1 LNKNIDRRYRV
12 RFNIISAS
20 VYIIGIILLI
30 QLFNLQI
37 VHGEEY
43 REQSNTRLTRETTL
57 KAARGNILD
66 NSGNKLATTKMGLTL
81 ELYKTKIDND
91 TFNNTLLKIA
101 QILEKNGD
109 SYIDELPIK
118 IEPFSFTYSK
128 EDSQKEWK
136 KDNKIDENKTA
147 EECFYY
153 LKEKYKINN
162 DNIQETR
169 KIIALR
175 YAIAKEG
182 FSSTK
187 SVQLTS
193 NISELSLHEFTEQ
206 NADFPGINI
215 VEVPIRSYPSG
226 VLASHVL
233 GYVGRISP
241 EEYAENKESYTQN
254 DIIGRTG
261 IEYIFE
267 KYLKGTDGIKQ
278 IDMAV
283 DGTVTDEYI
292 AIEAIAGKD
301 VVLTI
306 DANLQRVTEEALK
319 NNIQKISS
327 GGFGKTYD
335 ANAGSA
341 VVMNVKTGEVLAIA
355 SYPNYEP
362 QLFADGISNEKYQ
375 EYISEEAHSPLFNR
389 AISSTSSPGSTFK
402 MVTAIAALESGT
414 VTTTERIND
423 VGIYRYSKDYNP
435 KCWIYSSYG
444 RGHGYLNVSEAI
456 KHSCNYFFYAMG
468 EKMGIDTL
476 ASYARY
482 LGLGQKTGI
491 ELPSEAIGSIS
502 SKENSQKN
510 GETFTGGNTLQAA
523 IGQHDNSFT
532 PIQMAKYTSMIA
544 NGGKKLD
551 VTIVK
556 TIIDEHG
563 NEISKQ
569 EINEYVNQK
578 LGLTQDT
585 TPEELFRQENV
596 QAILEGMRGVTS
608 ESGGT
613 AYQYFKDFNI
623 EIGGTTGSAQTGI
636 EGKTNGWFVGFAPFD
651 DPEIA
656 VVVMVEN
663 AGSGGYT
670 AEVARDIIAEY
681 FGMNANKIKE
691 DMSAIPEIQV
701 QN

>member
-1 LNKNIDRRYRV
+1 MNKNTNRNYRI
-12 RFNIISAS
+12 RFNIISVC
-20 VYIIGIILLI
+20 VYVIGIILLV

-37 VHGEEY
+37 VKGEQY
-43 REQSNTRLTRETTL
+43 RQQSNTRLSRETTL
-57 KAARGNILD
+57 RAARGEILD
-66 NSGNKLATTKMGLTL
+66 SSGNKLATTKMGLVL
-81 ELYKTKIDND
+81 ELYKTKIDNN

-118 IEPFSFTYSK
+118 VEPFSFTYK
-128 EDSQKEWK
+128 TEESQNEWK
-136 KDNKIDENKTA
+136 EDNKIDKNKTA

-153 LKEKYKINN
+153 LKEKYQINN
-162 DNIQETR
+162 ENIQETR
-169 KIIALR
+169 KIMTLR
-175 YAIAKEG
+175 YAIAREG

-187 SVQLTS
+187 SVQLAS
-193 NISELSLHEFTEQ
+193 NISQISLHEFTEQ

-215 VEVPIRSYPSG
+215 VETPIRSYPSG
-226 VLASHVL
+226 TLASHVL
-233 GYVGRISP
+233 GYVGRISG
-241 EEYAENKESYTQN
+241 EEYAENKEIYTQN

-283 DGTVTDEYI
+283 DGTITDEYI
-292 AIEAIAGKD
+292 AQEAIAGND

-306 DANLQRVTEEALK
+306 DANLQKVTEQALM
-319 NNIQKISS
+319 NNIQKIAS
-327 GGFGKTYD
+327 GGFGKTYN

-355 SYPNYEP
+355 SYPDYEP

-402 MVTAIAALESGT
+402 MVTAIAALESGK
-414 VTTTERIND
+414 VTTTERVND
-423 VGIYRYSKDYNP
+423 VGIYKFSRDYNP

-456 KHSCNYFFYAMG
+456 KHSCNYFFYDMG
-468 EKMGIDTL
+468 ERMGIDTL
-476 ASYARY
+476 ASYAKY

-491 ELPSEAIGSIS
+491 ELPSEAVGSVS
-502 SKENSQKN
+502 SKENSQKK

-544 NGGKKLD
+544 NGGKKID

-556 TIIDEHG
+556 TIIDQNG
-563 NEISKQ
+563 NEVSKE
-569 EINEYVNQK
+569 EINKYVNQK
-578 LGLTQDT
+578 LGLTKDT
-585 TPEELFRQENV
+585 TPEETFKQENV

-613 AYQYFKDFNI
+613 AYQYFRDFNI
-623 EIGGTTGSAQTGI
+623 EIGGKTGSAQTGI
-636 EGKTNGWFVGFAPFD
+636 AGKTNGWFVGFAPFD

-691 DMSAIPEIQV
+691 DMTAIPETGV

>member
-1 LNKNIDRRYRV
+1 MNKNINKNYRI
-12 RFNIISAS
+12 RFNIISVF
-20 VYIIGIILLI
+20 VYMIGIILLI

-37 VHGEEY
+37 IKGEEY

-57 KAARGNILD
+57 RAARGNILD
-66 NSGNKLATTKMGLTL
+66 NSGNKLATTKMGLVL

-101 QILEKNGD
+101 KVLEKNGD

-118 IEPFSFTYSK
+118 VEPFSFTYTK
-128 EDSQKEWK
+128 EESQKEWK
-136 KDNKIDENKTA
+136 KNNKIEENKTA

-153 LKEKYKINN
+153 LKEKYKVNN
-162 DNIQETR
+162 DNIQDVR
-169 KIIALR
+169 KIITLR
-175 YAIAKEG
+175 YAIGQEG

-187 SVQLTS
+187 SIQLTS

-206 NADFPGINI
+206 SSDFPGINI
-215 VEVPIRSYPSG
+215 VETPIRSYPSG
-226 VLASHVL
+226 TLASHVL

-241 EEYAENKESYTQN
+241 EEYSENKDTYTQN

-283 DGTVTDEYI
+283 DGTITDEYI
-292 AIEAIAGKD
+292 AEEAIAGSD

-306 DANLQRVTEEALK
+306 DANLQKVTEEALK
-319 NNIQKISS
+319 NNIQKIAS
-327 GGFGKTYD
+327 GGFGKVYN

-341 VVMNVKTGEVLAIA
+341 VVMNIKTGEVLAIA

-362 QLFADGISNEKYQ
+362 QLFADGISNKKYQ

-402 MVTAIAALESGT
+402 MATAIAALESGK
-414 VTTTERIND
+414 VTTKERIND
-423 VGIYRYSKDYNP
+423 TGIYKYTKDYNP

-456 KHSCNYFFYAMG
+456 KHSCNYFFYEMG
-468 EKMGIDTL
+468 DRMGIDTL
-476 ASYARY
+476 SSYARY

-491 ELPSEAIGSIS
+491 ELPSEATGSIS
-502 SKENSQKN
+502 SKENSKKN
-510 GETFTGGNTLQAA
+510 GQTFTGGNTLQAA

-544 NGGKKLD
+544 NGGKKID

-556 TIIDEHG
+556 TIVDQNG

-578 LGLTQDT
+578 LGLQQDT
-585 TPEELFRQENV
+585 TPEETFKRENV

-613 AYQYFKDFNI
+613 AYQYFRDFNI
-623 EIGGTTGSAQTGI
+623 EIGGKTGSAQTGI
-636 EGKTNGWFVGFAPFD
+636 EGKTNGWFVGFAPFN

-656 VVVMVEN
+656 VVVMVES

-691 DMSAIPEIQV
+691 NMTAIPEIQV

>member
-1 LNKNIDRRYRV
+1 MNKNINRNYRV
-12 RFNIISAS
+12 RFNIISIC
-20 VYIIGIILLI
+20 VYIIGIILVV

-37 VHGEEY
+37 INGQDY
-43 REQSNTRLTRETTL
+43 REKSNTRLTRQTTL
-57 KAARGNILD
+57 KAARGDILD
-66 NSGNKLATTKMGLTL
+66 SSGNNLATTKMGLTL
-81 ELYKTKIDND
+81 EIYKTKIDNN
-91 TFNNTLLKIA
+91 TFNNTLLKIV

-109 SYIDELPIK
+109 SYVDELPIK
-118 IEPFSFTYSK
+118 VEPFSFTYTSEESQSK
-128 EDSQKEWK
+128 WKEN
-136 KDNKIDENKTA
+136 NKIDIDKTA

-169 KIIALR
+169 KIMTLR
-175 YAIAKEG
+175 YAISKDG

-187 SVQLTS
+187 PVQLSS
-193 NISELSLHEFTEQ
+193 NISQISLHEFTEQ

-215 VEVPIRSYPSG
+215 VESPIRNYPSG
-226 VLASHVL
+226 TLASHIL
-233 GYVGRISP
+233 GYVGKISS
-241 EEYAENKESYTQN
+241 EEYAENKENYTQN

-283 DGTVTDEYI
+283 DGTITDEYI
-292 AIEAIAGKD
+292 ALEAIAGND

-306 DANLQRVTEEALK
+306 DANLQKVTEEALK
-319 NNIQKISS
+319 NNIEKIAS
-327 GGFGKTYD
+327 GGFGKIYEAT
-335 ANAGSA
+335 AGSA
-341 VVMNVKTGEVLAIA
+341 IVMNVKTGEVLAIA

-402 MVTAIAALESGT
+402 MVTAIAALESGA
-414 VTTTERIND
+414 VTTKEKIND
-423 VGIYRYSKDYNP
+423 TGIYRYSKDYNP

-444 RGHGYLNVSEAI
+444 RGHGYLNISDAI
-456 KHSCNYFFYAMG
+456 KHSCNYFFYEMG
-468 EKMGIDTL
+468 ERIGIDTL
-476 ASYARY
+476 ASYAKY

-491 ELPSEAIGSIS
+491 ELPSEATGSIS
-502 SKENSQKN
+502 SKENSQKK

-544 NGGKKLD
+544 NGGKKID

-556 TIIDEHG
+556 TIMDQNG

-569 EINEYVNQK
+569 EIEQYVNEK
-578 LGLTQDT
+578 LGLIQDT
-585 TPEELFRQENV
+585 MPEELFREENV

-623 EIGGTTGSAQTGI
+623 EIGGKTGSAQTGI
-636 EGKTNGWFVGFAPFD
+636 KGKTNGWFVGFAPFD

-656 VVVMVEN
+656 IVVMVEN

-670 AEVARDIIAEY
+670 AEAARDIIAEY
-681 FGMNANKIKE
+681 FGMNANKITE
-691 DMSAIPEIQV
+691 DMNAIPEMQV